1 MSISLKRKFYYVVAD
16 VVVQHADD
24 GGAFVIGN
32 VVEYFID
39 FIRMTNRNFDRMR
52 IFKTVEIQ
60 GRSRSV
66 SHKLSPYFEFGKEM
80 VDAK

>member
-32 VVEYFID
+32 VVKYFID
-39 FIRMTNRNFDRMR
+39 FIRMTNWNFDRMR
-52 IFKTVEIQ
+52 VFKTIEIQ
-60 GRSRSV
+60 GRRPGV
-66 SHKLSPYFEFGKEM
+66 N
-80 VDAK
+80 